1 MGFITKAASKLIGSI
16 TGTSGQEKA
25 LAAQQRQAQE
35 SMRQQSMMAAQQA
48 QQAAEQA
55 QQQRT
60 AEELRDQRETA
71 VKAASEQAAKAR
83 EGDSGTVDVDIA
95 PDTPVDED
103 GRRVNPRE
111 QFMSDRKKAS
121 GLSL

>member
-1 MGFITKAASKLIGSI
+1 MGFISKPLKKLVGSI

-25 LAAQQRQAQE
+25 LQAQQRQAQE
-35 SMRQQSMMAAQQA
+35 SMRQQTMMAAQQA
-48 QQAAEQA
+48 QQATEQA
-55 QQQRT
+55 HQQRT
-60 AEELRDQRETA
+60 AEELRDQREQA
-71 VKAASEQAAKAR
+71 VKAAAEQAARAR

-95 PDTPVDED
+95 PDTPVDAD

-121 GLSL
+121 GLAL